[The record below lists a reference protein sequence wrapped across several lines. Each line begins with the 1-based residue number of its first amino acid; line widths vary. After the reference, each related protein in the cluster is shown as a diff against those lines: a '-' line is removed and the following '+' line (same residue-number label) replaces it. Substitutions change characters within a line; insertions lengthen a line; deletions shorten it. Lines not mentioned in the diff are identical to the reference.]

1 MEENKNIEK
10 AKEVLKKISLDE
22 KERDLAYRREK
33 AIRDQ
38 NAIREAGYDDGKEE
52 GIKEG
57 LKEGLK
63 EGIKT
68 GKIEVAKKLLDQC
81 VEIEII
87 SSATGLTIEEIKN
100 LK

>member
-1 MEENKNIEK
+1 M
-10 AKEVLKKISLDE
+10 
-22 KERDLAYRREK
+22 AYRREK

-57 LKEGLK
+57 LKEG
-63 EGIKT
+63 IKA

>member
-57 LKEGLK
+57 LKEG
-63 EGIKT
+63 IKA

>member
-22 KERDLAYRREK
+22 KERYLAYRREK

-57 LKEGLK
+57 LKEG
-63 EGIKT
+63 IKA